1 MFPNTQSRRFEVAFE
16 APDQKLLIKET
27 TDILRKHDINMEEL
41 SSGRAG
47 HRSGTAWRAMRFQ
60 IRVPAQKMDIL
71 IVVEQQF
78 RELGQVFFQAL
89 D

>member
-47 HRSGTAWRAMRFQ
+47 HRSGPHGGPCGSRSGSRPRRWTS
-60 IRVPAQKMDIL
+60 
-71 IVVEQQF
+71 
-78 RELGQVFFQAL
+78 
-89 D
+89 